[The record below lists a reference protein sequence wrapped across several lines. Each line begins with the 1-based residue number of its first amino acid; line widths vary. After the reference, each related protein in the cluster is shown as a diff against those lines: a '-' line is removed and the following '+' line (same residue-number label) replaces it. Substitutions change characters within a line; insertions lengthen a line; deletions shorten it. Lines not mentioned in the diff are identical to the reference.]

1 MFSHTVENFEVIAEV
16 PRPLLSAMA
25 VDRLDAQI
33 IFCCVLYVVDIVTTG
48 LVWSQLYVSRCLST
62 VRQF

>member
-1 MFSHTVENFEVIAEV
+1 MLCSRKRVNLSHGMFSHNVENFEVIAEV
-16 PRPLLSAMA
+16 PRPLVSAMA

-48 LVWSQLYVSRCLST
+48 LV
-62 VRQF
+62 

>member
-1 MFSHTVENFEVIAEV
+1 MLCSRKRVNLSHGMFSHTVENFEVIAEV

-48 LVWSQLYVSRCLST
+48 LV
-62 VRQF
+62 